1 MPRYY
6 STVNGI
12 IVDYP
17 ESAAVVIPTLKRIP
31 SERAVE
37 AQVGEVYVEKV
48 AEPITEADAEAPV
61 KTRGTSNAK

>member
-6 STVNGI
+6 
-12 IVDYP
+12 
-17 ESAAVVIPTLKRIP
+17 
-31 SERAVE
+31 
-37 AQVGEVYVEKV
+37 EVYVEKV